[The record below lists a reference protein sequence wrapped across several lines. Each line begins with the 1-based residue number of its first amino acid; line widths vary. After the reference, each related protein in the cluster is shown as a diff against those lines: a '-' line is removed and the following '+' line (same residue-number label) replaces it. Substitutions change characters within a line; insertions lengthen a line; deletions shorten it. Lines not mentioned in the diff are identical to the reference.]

1 MKFVF
6 FMRDL
11 GIVYAF
17 FVLAK
22 RIIPC
27 LDVHNG
33 RTTRGQQFGKAEKGE
48 LKDVGDPVDLAVRYN
63 DQGADELVFYDIT
76 ATSEGR
82 KSMVELATRVA
93 EQCFMPLTI
102 GGGVKTLADFRE
114 LFLAGADKVSIN
126 SGAVA
131 NPNVIREASDH
142 YGAQAVVF
150 SIDAKKRTG
159 SSGWDVYVAG
169 GRKNTGLD
177 LIAWAVKGQE
187 LGAGEIV
194 LNSIDADGMK
204 TGYDIEATKTVAR
217 AVDIPVIASGGA
229 GNAEHMRDVL
239 LLGEA
244 DAALAAGIFHSG
256 KYTVGQVKEII
267 AKSGVHV
274 RGV

>member
-1 MKFVF
+1 M
-6 FMRDL
+6 
-11 GIVYAF
+11 
-17 FVLAK
+17 LAK

-33 RTTRGQQFGKAEKGE
+33 RTTRGQQFGRAEAGE
-48 LKDVGDPVDLAVRYN
+48 LNDVGDPVALALQY
-63 DQGADELVFYDIT
+63 DEQGADELVFYDIT

-82 KSMVELATRVA
+82 STMLDIITHTA
-93 EQCFMPLTI
+93 EMCFMPLTV
-102 GGGVKTLADFRE
+102 GGGVRTLADFRT

-131 NPNVIREASDH
+131 NPDVVREAAEH
-142 YGAQAVVF
+142 YGSQAVVF
-150 SIDAKKRTG
+150 SIDAKKRVNN
-159 SSGWDVYVAG
+159 SGWDVYTSG

-177 LIAWAVKGQE
+177 LLGWAVKGQE

-204 TGYDIEATKTVAR
+204 TGYDLEATKAVAQ

-229 GNAEHMRDVL
+229 GNAQHMRDVL
-239 LLGEA
+239 QNAEA

-256 KYTVGQVKEII
+256 QTTVGEVKQLL
-267 AKSGVHV
+267 ADAGVHV
-274 RGV
+274 RLV

>member
-1 MKFVF
+1 M
-6 FMRDL
+6 
-11 GIVYAF
+11 
-17 FVLAK
+17 LAK

-33 RTTRGQQFGKAEKGE
+33 RTTRGQQFGRAEAGE
-48 LKDVGDPVDLAVRYN
+48 LKDVGDPVELALLYN

-82 KSMVELATRVA
+82 SAMLDIITRTA
-93 EQCFMPLTI
+93 EMCFMPLTV
-102 GGGVKTLADFRE
+102 GGGVRTLADFRT

-126 SGAVA
+126 SGAA
-131 NPNVIREASDH
+131 SNPQVVREAAEH
-142 YGAQAVVF
+142 YGSQAVVF
-150 SIDAKKRTG
+150 SIDAKRRTDG
-159 SSGWDVYVAG
+159 SGWEVYTSG

-177 LIAWAVKGQE
+177 VLEWVVRGQE

-204 TGYDIEATKTVAR
+204 TGYDLAATKAVAR

-229 GNAEHMRDVL
+229 GSAGHMIDVL
-239 LLGEA
+239 RDAEA

-256 KYTVGQVKEII
+256 QTTVGEVKQLL
-267 AKSGVHV
+267 ADAGVHV
-274 RGV
+274 RLV

>member
-1 MKFVF
+1 M
-6 FMRDL
+6 
-11 GIVYAF
+11 
-17 FVLAK
+17 LAK

-48 LKDVGDPVDLAVRYN
+48 LKDVGDPVELAVRYN

-82 KSMVELATRVA
+82 KSMVDLATRVA

-150 SIDAKKRTG
+150 SIDAKRRVDG
-159 SSGWDVYVAG
+159 SGWDVYVAG

-177 LIAWAVKGQE
+177 LLEWAVRGQE

-204 TGYDIEATKTVAR
+204 TGYDIEATRAVAR

-239 LLGEA
+239 LYGEA

-256 KYTVGQVKEII
+256 QYTVAQVKEVI
-267 AKSGVHV
+267 AKAGVHV
-274 RGV
+274 RLL

>member
-1 MKFVF
+1 M
-6 FMRDL
+6 
-11 GIVYAF
+11 
-17 FVLAK
+17 LAK

-33 RTTRGQQFGKAEKGE
+33 RTTRGQQFGKAEHGE
-48 LKDVGDPVDLAVRYN
+48 LKDVGDPVELAIRYN
-63 DQGADELVFYDIT
+63 QQGADELVFYDIT

-82 KSMVELATRVA
+82 KSMVDLATRVA

-126 SGAVA
+126 SGAVT

-150 SIDAKKRTG
+150 SIDAKKRKG
-159 SSGWDVYVAG
+159 SSGWDVYIAG

-177 LIAWAVKGQE
+177 LLEWAVRGQE

-204 TGYDIEATKTVAR
+204 TGYDLEATRAVAR

-239 LLGEA
+239 LYGEA

-256 KYTVGQVKEII
+256 QYTVGQVKAII
-267 AKSGVHV
+267 AKSGVVV
-274 RGV
+274 RQV